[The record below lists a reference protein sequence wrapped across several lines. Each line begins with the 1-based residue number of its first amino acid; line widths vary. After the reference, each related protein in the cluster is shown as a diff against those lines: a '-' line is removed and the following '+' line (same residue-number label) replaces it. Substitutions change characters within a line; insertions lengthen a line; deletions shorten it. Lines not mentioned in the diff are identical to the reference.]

1 MDTFEEDV
9 LAVQIE
15 TIRGPII
22 ILTAYQPPRY
32 PYLPKDLLHFMRK
45 PIPVYFRRSECYSY
59 KFWRILANKKGF

>member
-32 PYLPKDLLHFMRK
+32 PYLPKDLLKFRRK
-45 PIPVYFRRSECYSY
+45 PIPVYCLGDLNVIHINFGE
-59 KFWRILANKKGF
+59 F